1 MNAATDRGFSLTEVL
16 AALAIAGV
24 VLTALLGATISAARA
39 SVNARV
45 NQQAADLL
53 TRSIE
58 EVRAYDFGSI
68 SMATA
73 SLASDPT
80 ITGTAPNFT
89 WVVPNGIGT
98 EDVVHHPSGAINPHI
113 TTVAANTN
121 NTQFRLARYVT
132 LVPGTET
139 KRITA
144 IVSWNDRGNTSQ
156 RVASTL
162 VTDTRTGLQLPDFSF
177 QYPGGG
183 TTAVNPGG
191 RIIVP
196 LMIKNLGARDSFT
209 IQAKELVFGTSMND
223 PGWLYYTDPDCTGGW
238 NPMPELGADDPNPQ
252 ILAANGLVN
261 VGDIYPDSL
270 SCFIATSA
278 TDLGAPSSNTT
289 AYFEATSVR
298 QPGAATAVQ
307 RTDNLQLQVT
317 SGVISNP
324 TPTPTPT
331 STASPTASPTVP
343 IIPTVQQ
350 CATAVSQPTAPAGF
364 SLHRFTLLNGGTTG
378 NTATIATN
386 EMARNDCT
394 VHELDY
400 NYSEPNTSISAIGRL
415 IQSGGVTSGSGGPK
429 VAEWHWL
436 APVITE
442 IQGPATVQLTYACTS
457 GSSNV
462 SVAIGSWNQ
471 TKNVGQWT
479 PRSEVSRT
487 LSCTGGWATT
497 EFTFASISNFVLK
510 SGNGSKAV
518 PIELALRVVVTSG
531 SDLRINYDSQSA
543 PSTLFIGTKP

>member
-1 MNAATDRGFSLTEVL
+1 MTTRTTDRGFSLTEVL

-39 SVNARV
+39 SVSARV
-45 NQQAADLL
+45 NQQSADLL

-58 EVRAYDFGSI
+58 EVRAYEFGSI

-73 SLASDPT
+73 SLATDPT
-80 ITGTAPNFT
+80 ILGTTPNFT
-89 WVVPNGIGT
+89 WVVPNGIGS
-98 EDVVHHPSGAINPHI
+98 EAIVHHPSGAINPHI
-113 TTVAANTN
+113 TTVTANTN
-121 NTQFRLARYVT
+121 NTQFQLARYVT

-144 IVSWNDRGNTSQ
+144 IVSWNDRGKSNQ

-162 VTDTRTGLQLPDFSF
+162 VTNTRTGLQLPDYSF

-183 TTAVNPGG
+183 TTAVNPGS
-191 RIIVP
+191 RFIVP

-209 IQAKELVFGTSMND
+209 IQAKELVSGTPMND
-223 PGWLYYTDPDCTGGW
+223 SGWLYYTDPDCTGGW

-252 ILAANGLVN
+252 IMAVNGLVN

-270 SCFIATSA
+270 SCFIAAHT
-278 TDLGAPSSNTT
+278 TNVGDPNSNVTT
-289 AYFEATSVR
+289 YFEASSVR
-298 QPGAATAVQ
+298 QPSAATAVQ
-307 RTDNLQLQVT
+307 RTDNLQLVVT
-317 SGVISNP
+317 GGVISNP
-324 TPTPTPT
+324 TSTPT
-331 STASPTASPTVP
+331 STSSPTATPTVP
-343 IIPTVQQ
+343 VIPTVQQ
-350 CATAVSQPTAPAGF
+350 CATPVSQPTPPATF

-378 NTATIATN
+378 NTATIPTN

-400 NYSEPNTSISAIGRL
+400 NYSDPNTSISPIGRL
-415 IQSGGVTSGSGGPK
+415 IQSGGVTSGSGGAR

-442 IQGPATVQLTYACTS
+442 IQGQATVQLTYACSS

-471 TKNVGQWT
+471 TKNVGQWSS
-479 PRSEVSRT
+479 RAEASRT
-487 LSCTGGWATT
+487 LACTGGWATT
-497 EFTFASISNFVLK
+497 EFTFSNIANFILK